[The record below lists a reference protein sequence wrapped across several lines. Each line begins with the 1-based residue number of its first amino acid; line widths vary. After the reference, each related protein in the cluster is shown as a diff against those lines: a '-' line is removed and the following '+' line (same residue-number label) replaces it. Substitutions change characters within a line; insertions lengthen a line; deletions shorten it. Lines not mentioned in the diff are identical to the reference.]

1 MSSLA
6 RQTPEPSRTYS
17 PELSVLKNDKNCF
30 FDFSQTSSTANN
42 HTNQPSPQPLNQMM
56 TWPDPVM
63 GSSGLSQPPS
73 PKQPYSSSLEN
84 LDPSAKEFLVDAGVI
99 LDNSNSPLS
108 SATSMPNLAAN
119 PPSSPA
125 AFHQVRTQK

>member
-1 MSSLA
+1 
-6 RQTPEPSRTYS
+6 
-17 PELSVLKNDKNCF
+17 
-30 FDFSQTSSTANN
+30 
-42 HTNQPSPQPLNQMM
+42 MM
-56 TWPDPVM
+56 TSPWPDPVM

-125 AFHQVRTQK
+125 AFHQVRIQNQRYSTSP

>member
-1 MSSLA
+1 MPYNSYSS
-6 RQTPEPSRTYS
+6 QISDPSGTYS
-17 PELSVLKNDKNCF
+17 HDLSTMKSEVRNNVELFKVPSFANDDSKTSRSVIGGGIKRD
-30 FDFSQTSSTANN
+30 
-42 HTNQPSPQPLNQMM
+42 
-56 TWPDPVM
+56 
-63 GSSGLSQPPS
+63 
-73 PKQPYSSSLEN
+73 QPYSSSLEN

-125 AFHQVRTQK
+125 AFHQVRTQN